1 MLRRKALRKI
11 LITTFTLFTLFV
23 IYIIPEKVNQH
34 YLEPDIEVEYVT
46 SLGTNEVYLLGPNKY
61 LVKTN
66 VLLNDESFESK
77 IRSIIDYL
85 TVNKSEKL
93 PVGLEGIIP
102 TNTKINKI
110 SLDEGIVTVDFSK
123 ELLNVLPSL
132 EERLIEAISYSIM
145 NLPEVKGVTI
155 LIDSTNL
162 DTLPQSKKKLPNII
176 TKDFGINKVYDIDNR
191 NSIQKVTLYYIDNIN
206 NNHYYVPVTK
216 YINDDREKVS
226 IIIDNL
232 SSNYL
237 YDSSLMSYLSGDT
250 ELINYQIEDELMLL
264 NFNNSIFTNDKLLEE
279 VSYTIAYSI
288 FDTYDVNTVLLE
300 SNGKEIAK
308 IEKDNTK

>member
-155 LIDSTNL
+155 LIDGTNL

>member
-46 SLGTNEVYLLGPNKY
+46 SLGTNEIYLLGPNKY

-155 LIDSTNL
+155 LIDGTNL
-162 DTLPQSKKKLPNII
+162 DTLPQSKKKLPDII

>member
-46 SLGTNEVYLLGPNKY
+46 SLGTNEIYLLGPNKY

-155 LIDSTNL
+155 LIDGTNL
-162 DTLPQSKKKLPNII
+162 DTLPQSKKKIPNII

-308 IEKDNTK
+308 VEKDNTK

>member
-1 MLRRKALRKI
+1 M
-11 LITTFTLFTLFV
+11 
-23 IYIIPEKVNQH
+23 
-34 YLEPDIEVEYVT
+34 
-46 SLGTNEVYLLGPNKY
+46 LGPNKY

>member
-93 PVGLEGIIP
+93 PIGLEGIIP

-155 LIDSTNL
+155 LIDGTNL

>member
-46 SLGTNEVYLLGPNKY
+46 SLGTNEIYLLGPNKY

-155 LIDSTNL
+155 LIDGTNL
-162 DTLPQSKKKLPNII
+162 DTLPQSKKKIPNII

>member
-46 SLGTNEVYLLGPNKY
+46 SLGTNEIYLLGPNKY

-308 IEKDNTK
+308 VEKDNTK

>member
-46 SLGTNEVYLLGPNKY
+46 SLGTNEIYLLGPNKY

>member
-85 TVNKSEKL
+85 TINKSEKL

-155 LIDSTNL
+155 LIDGTNL